1 MLGGWD
7 STMLTT
13 KQNIIKIIK
22 KKSMS
27 ISFFLI
33 PTQIKFKYDKIY
45 VFEDNSLSP

>member
-7 STMLTT
+7 STMFTT
-13 KQNIIKIIK
+13 KQNIITIK